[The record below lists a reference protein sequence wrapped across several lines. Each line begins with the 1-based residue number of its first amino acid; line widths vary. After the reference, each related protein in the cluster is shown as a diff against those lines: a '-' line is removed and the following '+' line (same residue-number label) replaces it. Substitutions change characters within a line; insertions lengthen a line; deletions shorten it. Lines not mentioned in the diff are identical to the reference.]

1 MKLSHAPT
9 RLATGAFIL
18 NSGVGK
24 LNADDDTAKGLYGMA
39 TGTYPF
45 LTPLEPR
52 TFARLLGS
60 GEITVGA
67 LLLSPFV
74 PAWVAGAT
82 LTTFSGALLRMY
94 HETPGLTEE
103 DGIRPTRQ
111 GIPLA
116 KDVWMLGVGL
126 SLMIDDLSP
135 HHRRKARRRKARAA
149 IARTAKA
156 RAAKTRAGR

>member
-24 LNADDDTAKGLYGMA
+24 LGADDDTAKGLYGMA

-45 LTPLEPR
+45 LTPIEPR
-52 TFARLLGS
+52 TFAKLLGS
-60 GEITVGA
+60 GEITVAA

-74 PAWVAGAT
+74 PAWAAGAA

-94 HETPGLTEE
+94 HETPGLTME
-103 DGIRPTRQ
+103 DGIRPTKQ
-111 GIPLA
+111 GTPLA

-126 SLMIDDLSP
+126 SLIIDDLSP
-135 HHRRKARRRKARAA
+135 RHRRRGRSRQARAA
-149 IARTAKA
+149 RARYAKA
-156 RAAKTRAGR
+156 LVAR

>member
-24 LNADDDTAKGLYGMA
+24 LSADDDTAKGLYGMA

-45 LTPLEPR
+45 LTPIEPR
-52 TFARLLGS
+52 VFARLLGGS
-60 GEITVGA
+60 EIAVGA

-74 PAWVAGAT
+74 PAWVAGGT
-82 LTTFSGALLRMY
+82 LTGFSGALLRMY
-94 HETPGLTEE
+94 HETPGMTKE
-103 DGIRPTRQ
+103 DGIRPTQ
-111 GIPLA
+111 KGIPLA

-135 HHRRKARRRKARAA
+135 RHRRRGRSRKARAA
-149 IARTAKA
+149 RARYAKA
-156 RAAKTRAGR
+156 LVAR